1 MADDEDAIKKAVEE
15 WRRERTRQMKID
27 SRFSLP
33 FHIRLPFATSLS
45 FIVGMGLGVSHGS
58 HLAGLRFRAENAHRL
73 PTTPTGWYL
82 YHKSKNYQR
91 AYGGVIEGFRM
102 GGRVSIWTAGFFGIE
117 EMLDRYRGTK
127 DFLNTVLASLSM
139 AGAFSAWSK
148 SPYEVTLHGYHANS
162 N

>member
-1 MADDEDAIKKAVEE
+1 
-15 WRRERTRQMKID
+15 
-27 SRFSLP
+27 
-33 FHIRLPFATSLS
+33 
-45 FIVGMGLGVSHGS
+45 
-58 HLAGLRFRAENAHRL
+58 
-73 PTTPTGWYL
+73 
-82 YHKSKNYQR
+82 
-91 AYGGVIEGFRM
+91 M